1 MILDFFLTQADFE
14 AFLSVPLSSICI
26 MLRPDLEQFAYV
38 PLGGFNV
45 GGFNAGSKD
54 PSAEP
59 WCAYE
64 VVATEPDRRSLS
76 EKIEHGLNASHHM
89 RARWH
94 LTEMSYIVEAT
105 RHKLYED
112 YGYESASEWVAS
124 FLGVGYNKACET
136 VDIALMLEELVHL
149 REAYGNGAISYDH
162 LRALVKVATV
172 ENEQQLLQMASK
184 KSVAETF
191 RLVKRLAALQEPDH
205 EAKKGFLEMRWD
217 KDNGFLDIYGSLPYE
232 QGAMFKQA
240 VDAYAKALP
249 DVPDEFGDP
258 TPIATK
264 RATALYEMAT
274 SSNENK
280 SSQPLV
286 MVHVDA
292 RHLVEI
298 PESQDTSAGL
308 TQVQAPEIAGG
319 CFIPPSV
326 ARRLLNDSIVQLV
339 IDDAY
344 GAPLDYGRRRRFPNA
359 RLKQGLEKR
368 DVTCR
373 WPCCTRRVNL
383 EAHHIVPWTEG
394 GPTDYDNLVLFC
406 HTHHMA
412 IEHSGYKIRGKP
424 PNIQIE
430 CPDGRLIS
438 NGPPPPDEDI
448 GKTFAEERLKAIGE
462 ARPYGGGL
470 RA

>member
-1 MILDFFLTQADFE
+1 
-14 AFLSVPLSSICI
+14 
-26 MLRPDLEQFAYV
+26 MLRSDLDQFSYL

-45 GGFNAGSKD
+45 GSKD

-64 VVATEPDRRSLS
+64 VVAADSDRRSLAEQI
-76 EKIEHGLNASHHM
+76 EKGLNASHHM

-105 RHKLYED
+105 RHGLYED

-124 FLGVGYNKACET
+124 FLGVGYHKACET
-136 VDIALMLEELVHL
+136 VDIALMLEDLVHL
-149 REAYGNGAISYDH
+149 RDAYGSGSISYDH
-162 LRALVKVATV
+162 LRALVKVATA
-172 ENEQQLLQMASK
+172 ENELELLERAK
-184 KSVAETF
+184 NKSVADTF
-191 RLVKRLAALQEPDH
+191 RLVKRMTALQEPDH
-205 EAKKGFLEMRWD
+205 ESKQGFLEMRWD
-217 KDNGFLDIYGSLPYE
+217 KTNGFLDIYGCLPYE
-232 QGAMFKQA
+232 QGAVFKQA

-258 TPIATK
+258 PPIATK

-274 SSNENK
+274 SSIGSK
-280 SSQPLV
+280 SSKPLV

-292 RHLVEI
+292 RHLVEVS
-298 PESQDTSAGL
+298 ESQDASKAL
-308 TQVQAPEIAGG
+308 SEASAPEIAGG

-339 IDDAY
+339 VDDPN
-344 GAPLDYGRRRRFPNA
+344 GAPLGYGRRRRFPNA

-373 WPCCTRRVNL
+373 WPCCTRRVHL
-383 EAHHIVPWTEG
+383 EAHHIVPWMDG

-412 IEHSGYKIRGKP
+412 IEHGGYKIRGKP
-424 PNIQIE
+424 PNVQIE

-438 NGPPPPDEDI
+438 NGPPQSESYIDN
-448 GKTFAEERLKAIGE
+448 TFADERLKVIGE
-462 ARPYGGGL
+462 ARPYGGKTSN
-470 RA
+470 